1 MYASAL
7 AVALCIPIALTLP
20 EQEGAQPRGSDEEA
34 APLLPDAAGGTV
46 Q

>member
-20 EQEGAQPRGSDEEA
+20 ELARAIGEDATARLVAVRA
-34 APLLPDAAGGTV
+34 A
-46 Q
+46 